1 MVSGGGGQADELC
14 MTRRFPPNLL
24 SEPALAPSRLV
35 LAQGWVPP
43 AQAWGPGVSQFM
55 QVRNWLLV
63 GVSILDQ
70 LKDELHLVLVVLD

>member
-14 MTRRFPPNLL
+14 MTRRFPPN
-24 SEPALAPSRLV
+24 

>member
-24 SEPALAPSRLV
+24 SEPALAPRRLV
-35 LAQGWVPP
+35 LARGW
-43 AQAWGPGVSQFM
+43 APGVSQFM

>member
-14 MTRRFPPNLL
+14 MTRWFPPNLL
-24 SEPALAPSRLV
+24 SEPALAPHRLV
-35 LAQGWVPP
+35 LAQGW
-43 AQAWGPGVSQFM
+43 APGVSQFM